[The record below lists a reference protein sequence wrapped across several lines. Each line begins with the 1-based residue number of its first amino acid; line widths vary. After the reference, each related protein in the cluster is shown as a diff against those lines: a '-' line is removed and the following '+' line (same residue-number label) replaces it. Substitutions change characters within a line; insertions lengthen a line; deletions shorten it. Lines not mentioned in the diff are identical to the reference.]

1 MYSFALHARPS
12 YYFDLL
18 DLSGCTFY
26 GLPTMSVHALT
37 LTDYNTKRVQTCTSV
52 AQASSDVSLYTGL
65 KTKDVPDPPL
75 TKLPRIPTIRFPTDE
90 LPRPAVIGLGGSN
103 GSYVDSTTA
112 IKEIL
117 ASVLKIP
124 STAKSTLTVNTN
136 IQDSDAE
143 NWGESSNDDS
153 DSDSECAPLSSS
165 SQHDI
170 RLTRHKASWDNSKSD
185 SPVTFAVESTTS
197 SHNDP
202 ITSSKTSDTK
212 IELSPFLK
220 CDQCAEVLLTG
231 SSASQPNFTLNAQK
245 DRRFSSPNLSS
256 LTLNLNHNSHDPPSE
271 KDCIPLLTA
280 TVDTDTCAVEESK
293 TFHRRSKSYS
303 SIPKAENLTSST
315 ELHDT
320 AENLFEPAVNL
331 EKENEHFLAAELFM
345 AVVERMKSNWQYE
358 QWKTEGGMY
367 WIKRDQEEP
376 CFHRKKANSESAAS
390 VDSGYEGLAALQ
402 NSPVETIFEEDESQ
416 QSIKTLVCEDYED
429 YVIIELDD
437 CEKLYTPKQS
447 NDMPERR
454 GLNSAEQIAK
464 NLYRAFRQQWTQV
477 DGEVQLPTRI
487 PADDLADDQ
496 TIAEEFESS
505 ISLVE
510 EIKKFRI
517 RDAEEWSPRFQIIS
531 TIHPY
536 IKRDVIVASQNYL
549 CAGCGTQVEPRY
561 TNRLRYCDYM
571 GKYFCDCC
579 HGYTESFIPGR
590 ILSKW
595 HFSKYYVSNF
605 AKSVVDKIWDSHLFN
620 VQTENPALYKKVKDL
635 NRVQEVQEQLIH
647 IRKLVSTCRF
657 ADGIIKAF
665 EEVPSHLTQEL
676 HLYTL
681 SDLYKVK
688 QKSLLQSLQELLAT
702 AVAHVDQCELC
713 QAKGFICELCQEAE
727 VIFPFQTQTCR
738 RCEVCKAC
746 YHKQCFKTRECP
758 KCTRIK
764 AREALKSDSPFT
776 SSGETDSNSMQ

>member
-1 MYSFALHARPS
+1 MYSFALHASPS
-12 YYFDLL
+12 YYFYFLD
-18 DLSGCTFY
+18 DLSGCNVY

-37 LTDYNTKRVQTCTSV
+37 LTDYKTKRVQTCTSV
-52 AQASSDVSLYTGL
+52 AQPNSDVSLYTGL

-75 TKLPRIPTIRFPTDE
+75 TKKPRIPTIRFPTDE

-103 GSYVDSTTA
+103 GSYVDSATA

-124 STAKSTLTVNTN
+124 STAKSTLTVNTD
-136 IQDSDAE
+136 IQDSDTE
-143 NWGESSNDDS
+143 NWGENDNDDS

-212 IELSPFLK
+212 MELLPFLK
-220 CDQCAEVLLTG
+220 CDQSAEVLLTG
-231 SSASQPNFTLNAQK
+231 SNASQPNFTLNSQK

-256 LTLNLNHNSHDPPSE
+256 LNFNLNLNHNSHEPPSE
-271 KDCIPLLTA
+271 KDLIPLLAA
-280 TVDTDTCAVEESK
+280 TVDSDTCTVEDSK

-303 SIPKAENLTSST
+303 SIPKAAENLTSSS

-331 EKENEHFLAAELFM
+331 EKENEHFLAAELFL

-367 WIKRDQEEP
+367 WIKRDQVEP
-376 CFHRKKANSESAAS
+376 CFQRKKAHSESAVS

-402 NSPVETIFEEDESQ
+402 NSPVETIFEDEESQ
-416 QSIKTLVCEDYED
+416 YSIRTVCEDYED
-429 YVIIELDD
+429 YVVIEVEA
-437 CEKLYTPKQS
+437 CEKLCTPKQS

-477 DGEVQLPTRI
+477 DGEAQLPTRI
-487 PADDLADDQ
+487 PADELADNQ
-496 TIAEEFESS
+496 ATAEEFESS
-505 ISLVE
+505 VSLVD

-517 RDAEEWSPRFQIIS
+517 RDTEWSPRFQIIS
-531 TIHPY
+531 TVHPY

-561 TNRLRYCDYM
+561 TNRLRYCDYL

-605 AKSVVDKIWDSHLFN
+605 AKSVIDKIWDSHLFN
-620 VQTENPALYKKVKDL
+620 VQTENSALYKKVKDL
-635 NRVQEVQEQLIH
+635 NRVRMDSVSKHTANVQELSSPLRRTKSPGSDGLSPTEPRSQHQVCRRLHGDRMIWDTYIH
-647 IRKLVSTCRF
+647 RRSVVRC
-657 ADGIIKAF
+657 
-665 EEVPSHLTQEL
+665 VWNN
-676 HLYTL
+676 
-681 SDLYKVK
+681 
-688 QKSLLQSLQELLAT
+688 LAT
-702 AVAHVDQCELC
+702 EYLQKLC
-713 QAKGFICELCQEAE
+713 TLC
-727 VIFPFQTQTCR
+727 T
-738 RCEVCKAC
+738 
-746 YHKQCFKTRECP
+746 
-758 KCTRIK
+758 
-764 AREALKSDSPFT
+764 
-776 SSGETDSNSMQ
+776 

>member
-1 MYSFALHARPS
+1 
-12 YYFDLL
+12 
-18 DLSGCTFY
+18 
-26 GLPTMSVHALT
+26 MSVHALT
-37 LTDYNTKRVQTCTSV
+37 LTDYKTKRVQTCTSV
-52 AQASSDVSLYTGL
+52 AQPNSDVSLYTGL

-75 TKLPRIPTIRFPTDE
+75 TKKPRIPTIRFPTDE

-103 GSYVDSTTA
+103 GSYVDSATA

-124 STAKSTLTVNTN
+124 STAKSTLTVNTD
-136 IQDSDAE
+136 IQDSDTE
-143 NWGESSNDDS
+143 NWGENDNDDS

-212 IELSPFLK
+212 MELLPFLK
-220 CDQCAEVLLTG
+220 CDQSAEVLLTG
-231 SSASQPNFTLNAQK
+231 SNASQPNFTLNSQK

-256 LTLNLNHNSHDPPSE
+256 LNFNLNLNHNSHEPPSE
-271 KDCIPLLTA
+271 KDLIPLLAA
-280 TVDTDTCAVEESK
+280 TVDSDTCTVEDSK

-303 SIPKAENLTSST
+303 SIPKAAENLTSSS

-331 EKENEHFLAAELFM
+331 EKENEHFLAAELFL

-367 WIKRDQEEP
+367 WIKRDQVEP
-376 CFHRKKANSESAAS
+376 CFQRKKANSESAVS

-402 NSPVETIFEEDESQ
+402 NSPVETIFEDEESQ
-416 QSIKTLVCEDYED
+416 YSIRTVCEDYED
-429 YVIIELDD
+429 YVVIEVEA
-437 CEKLYTPKQS
+437 CEKLCTPKQS

-477 DGEVQLPTRI
+477 DGEAQLPTRI
-487 PADDLADDQ
+487 PADELADNQ
-496 TIAEEFESS
+496 ATAEEFESS
-505 ISLVE
+505 VSLVD

-517 RDAEEWSPRFQIIS
+517 RDTEEWSPRFQIIS
-531 TIHPY
+531 TVHPY

-561 TNRLRYCDYM
+561 TNRLRYCDYL

-605 AKSVVDKIWDSHLFN
+605 AKSVIDKIWDSHLFN
-620 VQTENPALYKKVKDL
+620 VQTENSALYKKVKDL
-635 NRVQEVQEQLIH
+635 NRVREVQEQLIH

-681 SDLYKVK
+681 SDLYNVK
-688 QKSLLQSLQELLAT
+688 QKSLLPSLQELLAT

-746 YHKQCFKTRECP
+746 YHKKCFKTCECP

-764 AREALKSDSPFT
+764 AREALKTDSPFT
-776 SSGETDSNSMQ
+776 SSGEMDSNSMQ